1 MKTNDLRFTEKRVAK
16 DGKQWKI
23 SICLND
29 ECKNGHQDFSITG
42 NCYEVGKPK
51 IDKYCLFCGACGDD
65 IAKEFPEYA
74 IFNNLHLCDYLGIP
88 MYCVENG
95 FYFLKNGFS
104 RYDEGE
110 TLKSK
115 FCKVYRV
122 TGKQYDVLATAKSKT
137 HFAILLE
144 QNGIF
149 EQWKAEADKA
159 IKQLEEL
166 TGNEFIVDSVRTQY
180 DKPSDDDIKAEL
192 NKIES
197 GYYSSENEAKR
208 AKEVE
213 LKELQEIDDEE
224 NKEIEK
230 IKLEYKI
237 KRIMFMAGKKIYNN
251 YIFYNYNNTIAFNWR
266 DFDDNKLSDE
276 EIQEAKNLIRNKLP
290 NGVTFRQ

>member
-1 MKTNDLRFTEKRVAK
+1 M
-16 DGKQWKI
+16 
-23 SICLND
+23 
-29 ECKNGHQDFSITG
+29 
-42 NCYEVGKPK
+42 
-51 IDKYCLFCGACGDD
+51 FCAS
-65 IAKEFPEYA
+65 
-74 IFNNLHLCDYLGIP
+74 
-88 MYCVENG
+88 NG
-95 FYFLKNGFS
+95 FYYLQHGFNN
-104 RYDEGE
+104 YDEGE

-180 DKPSDDDIKAEL
+180 DKPSDDDIKSEL

-224 NKEIEK
+224 NKKIEK

-237 KRIMFMAGKKIYNN
+237 KRIMFMAGNKAYDN
-251 YIFYNYNNTIAFNWR
+251 YIFYDYNNTIAFNWKT
-266 DFDDNKLSDE
+266 FDDNKLSE
-276 EIQEAKNLIRNKLP
+276 TEIKEVKDLISDKLP

>member
-16 DGKQWKI
+16 DGKQWTI

-42 NCYEVGKPK
+42 YCYKAGKHM
-51 IDKYCLFCGACGDD
+51 IDKYCLFGGACGDE

-88 MYCVENG
+88 MFCVGNG
-95 FYFLKNGFS
+95 FYFLQNGFS
-104 RYDEGE
+104 IYEEGE

-122 TGKQYDVLATAKSKT
+122 TGKQFDILSCAKSKV

-180 DKPSDDDIKAEL
+180 DNPSDDDIKAEL

-208 AKEVE
+208 AKEKE
-213 LKELQEIDDEE
+213 LKELQAIDDEE
-224 NKEIEK
+224 NKKIEK

-237 KRIMFMAGKKIYNN
+237 KRIMFMASKKAYDN
-251 YIFYNYNNTIAFNWR
+251 YIFYDYNKTIAFNWR
-266 DFDDNKLSDE
+266 DFDNNKLSE
-276 EIQEAKNLIRNKLP
+276 TEIQGVKDLISEKLP
-290 NGVTFRQ
+290 NGVTFK